1 MHGIAS
7 HCVKS
12 NEIKWNVFIQMRCS
26 NWSTNEMHDQIMNFC
41 WNVPVNWPFVNR
53 VIKCHIVRCIF
64 FWNELWR
71 FQHRN
76 ILRHLMSQS
85 NHNVYI
91 QLNLPILQYR
101 SLCRCNRSILFHL
114 FTTVIHLVHVCV
126 CVPPHTAHENHNNIH
141 KKKAIIIFKERRT
154 KIWYYDDQHKS

>member
-1 MHGIAS
+1 MEYIKFKIKTSTPVDWIVILFVGFIFSSTFIGFENVHAAQMNRNSTRDDLNWIACIAS

-64 FWNELWR
+64 FGRNYDVFNIGI
-71 FQHRN
+71 FQG
-76 ILRHLMSQS
+76 
-85 NHNVYI
+85 
-91 QLNLPILQYR
+91 
-101 SLCRCNRSILFHL
+101 
-114 FTTVIHLVHVCV
+114 
-126 CVPPHTAHENHNNIH
+126 
-141 KKKAIIIFKERRT
+141 K
-154 KIWYYDDQHKS
+154 